1 MAMHVATEDLTAD
14 LRALVAEM
22 EALLQEGGDA
32 LKERLGEAGDT
43 LEADL
48 AQARKRLA
56 SLQRHTGARL
66 RRAAGYVERY
76 ARDKPWQTNA
86 ASLGLGLV
94 LGLALGLAVRG
105 RDS

>member
-1 MAMHVATEDLTAD
+1 MAIHAATEDLMAD

-22 EALLQEGGDA
+22 ESLLQEGGDA
-32 LKERLGEAGDT
+32 LKERLGDAGHT

-48 AQARKRLA
+48 AQARERLA

-86 ASLGLGLV
+86 ASLGVGLV
-94 LGLALGLAVRG
+94 IGLALGLALGG